1 MAGLDMLD
9 GVSLGIDSAH
19 HIDLPPPP
27 SAGSDAGWM
36 QALNEAGLGRNG
48 GSTAAVDGTAPGG
61 GYARLMLAQAEEPQ
75 EEEPAEEE
83 PGREFEHRDPTDEE
97 LRNAELSSDPAV
109 RWRAYEAGKREL
121 AKVDPQS
128 PNAGADISSPE
139 WAPSGRDIERV
150 RNDIADAK
158 TAKSLGLTPEEYRDL
173 ARDPAHGGQIR
184 ANGRQERD
192 AAIMA
197 WKAGQISGPPTR
209 SPDPRADF
217 RDADGRDWDVKSF
230 NSRYPDGFSL
240 PGSADKVDEELNKG
254 EHVIVNTENMSTSD
268 VAALKAEGARRGWSD
283 RVIYTNANPLGSALQ
298 MPGAR

>member
-19 HIDLPPPP
+19 RIDLPPPP

-61 GYARLMLAQAEEPQ
+61 GSARLMLAQVEEPQ

-121 AKVDPQS
+121 AKVDTKS
-128 PNAGADISSPE
+128 PNAGTDISSPE

-158 TAKSLGLTPEEYRDL
+158 TARSLGLTPEEYRDL
-173 ARDPAHGGQIR
+173 ARDPAQGGQIKPS
-184 ANGRQERD
+184 GRQERD

-197 WKAGQISGPPTR
+197 WKTGQIDGPPTR
-209 SPDPRADF
+209 SPDPEADI
-217 RDADGRDWDVKSF
+217 RDAHGQDWDVKSF
-230 NSRYPDGFSL
+230 NSQYRTGFSL
-240 PGSADKVDEELNKG
+240 PRSADGIDRELSKG
-254 EHVIVNTENMSTSD
+254 QNVIVNTENMSSSD
-268 VAALKAEGARRGWSD
+268 VAALKAEGARRGWGD
-283 RVIYTNANPLGSALQ
+283 RVIYTNANPLGSALR
-298 MPGAR
+298 MPGAQ